1 MTSVSSYH
9 QRCALATI
17 LGAIAVGLVV
27 VLATKAIP
35 KIVSQVM
42 AGMMKNMMAQMREG
56 GGTPSEI

>member
-9 QRCALATI
+9 QRCALVTI